1 MDVNELKAPWTLK
14 ITAKPTRFVIVD
26 SEGNEVAVL
35 VTQRS
40 TDVRRA
46 IVVGS
51 LLAAAPDLYRAA
63 KINLDPEDSSGNETN
78 QFQLA
83 LYKAVAFAE
92 RGYGIANG

>member
-1 MDVNELKAPWTLK
+1 MEVSELKVPWTLK
-14 ITAKPTRFVIVD
+14 ITAKPTRFVIAD

-35 VTQRS
+35 VTSRS

-51 LLAAAPDLYRAA
+51 LLAAAPELYGAA
-63 KINLDPEDSSGNETN
+63 NFAMNFHDGGANEASAIMM
-78 QFQLA
+78 LRG
-83 LYKAVAFAE
+83 AVALAE